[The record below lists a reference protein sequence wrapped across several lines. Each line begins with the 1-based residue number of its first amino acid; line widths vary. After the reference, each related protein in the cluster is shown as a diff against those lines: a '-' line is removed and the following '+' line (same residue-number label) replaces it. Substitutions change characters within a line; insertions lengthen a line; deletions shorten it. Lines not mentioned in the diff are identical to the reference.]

1 MIRRC
6 GVIIIRVLL
15 SGLLVHAADILD
27 TSSLLAADQAGEVC
41 RGFVVLHSGFAV
53 LSGFPATPESG
64 EAHAA
69 RSHQHPTGPA
79 PMAQTTHSPEH
90 LQGYRHGQEIIPPEG
105 ALCVPLANQDA
116 TEWTAVSH
124 DSALVVTA
132 ASMTGALTHNSRDN
146 EALEVMVTRNG
157 APVKPADMRL
167 LVRMPH
173 HDRRTPGGHGLAND
187 PDVQGLQGRPA
198 GAAHYTVRPI
208 DLTMAGPWLF
218 EVRVQQGTEVHT
230 AYFAT
235 SVGEE

>member
-1 MIRRC
+1 MRRR
-6 GVIIIRVLL
+6 GAIILHVLL
-15 SGLLVHAADILD
+15 SGLLVHAANILD
-27 TSSLLAADQAGEVC
+27 TSYTMAADQVGEVC

-53 LSGFPATPESG
+53 LSSVPTTPESG
-64 EAHAA
+64 KAHAA
-69 RSHQHPTGPA
+69 QSRQPATGAA
-79 PMAQTTHSPEH
+79 PMAQTTQGPEH
-90 LQGYRHGQEIIPPEG
+90 LQGYRHGQEIMPPVG
-105 ALCVPLANQDA
+105 ALCVPLARQDA

-146 EALEVMVTRNG
+146 EALEVMVTHNG

-173 HDRRTPGGHGLAND
+173 HDRRVPGGHGPAND

-198 GAAHYTVRPI
+198 GGVHYTVRPI
-208 DLTMAGPWLF
+208 DFTMAGPWLL

-230 AYFAT
+230 AYFAPN
-235 SVGEE
+235 VGEE